1 MPILNNAI
9 TLSNTTAI
17 SIVVPDN
24 QRQIVHL
31 HNMEKGST
39 KYIHIGGPDITLTNS
54 IHLDPGESIKMEV
67 PPGDTVWAL
76 SDPNGLVVGVLQVQ
90 NRD

>member
-31 HNMEKGST
+31 HNMEKSSNQ
-39 KYIHIGGPDITLTNS
+39 YIHIGGPDITLTNS
-54 IHLDPGESIKMEV
+54 IHLDPGESIRMEV

>member
-9 TLSNTTAI
+9 TLSDTTAT

-31 HNMEKGST
+31 HNMEKSSNQ
-39 KYIHIGGPDITLTNS
+39 YIHIGGPDITLTNS
-54 IHLDPGESIKMEV
+54 IHLDPGESIRMEV

-76 SDPNGLVVGVLQVQ
+76 SDPDGLVVGVLQVQ